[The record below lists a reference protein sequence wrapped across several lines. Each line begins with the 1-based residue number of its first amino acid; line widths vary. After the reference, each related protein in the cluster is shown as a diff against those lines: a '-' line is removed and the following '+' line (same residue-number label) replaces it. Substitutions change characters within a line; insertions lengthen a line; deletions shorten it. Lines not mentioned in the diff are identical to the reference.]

1 MREHDGHLGAVY
13 GAKTP
18 DEVARL
24 YDLWAATYD
33 ADMVAA
39 GYRHPAIASAMFA
52 RAVPKGAG
60 PVLDAGAGTGLIG
73 TLLAILGYPN
83 IEALDISEGMLAVAR
98 AKGVY
103 SALHRLALGGP
114 LPFADGHFAG
124 VISTGVFTSGH
135 VGAEGLPEL
144 VRICRPGGAV
154 VLTVKET
161 VWKAGVGAAVAD
173 LIAAGVLKVTDETAP
188 YGSMPNEVGT
198 VPARCLALIVAEPK
212 EKVVHERLSD

>member
-1 MREHDGHLGAVY
+1 MSDHHGHLGAVY
-13 GAKTP
+13 GATSA
-18 DEVARL
+18 EEIASL
-24 YDLWAATYD
+24 YDGWAVTYD

-39 GYRHPAIASAMFA
+39 GYRHPAVASAMFA
-52 RAVPKGAG
+52 RAVPKGKG

-73 TLLAILGYPN
+73 TLLAILGYPR

-103 SALHRLALGGP
+103 SDFHHLALGGP
-114 LPFADGHFAG
+114 LPFADGHFAA

-144 VRICRPGGAV
+144 VRICRPGGAI

-161 VWKAGVGAAVAD
+161 VWDAGVGAAIAD
-173 LIAAGVLKVTDETAP
+173 MVRSGQAFTADETAP
-188 YGSMPNEVGT
+188 YGSMPNETGT
-198 VPARCLALIVAEPK
+198 VPARCLALKVA
-212 EKVVHERLSD
+212 

>member
-1 MREHDGHLGAVY
+1 MPEHDGHLGAVY

-24 YDLWAATYD
+24 YDGWAATYD

-52 RAVPKGAG
+52 RVVPKGAG

-73 TLLAILGYPN
+73 TLLAILGYPH
-83 IEALDISEGMLAVAR
+83 IEALDISAGMLVVAR
-98 AKGVY
+98 GKGVY
-103 SALHRLALGGP
+103 RAFHQLALGGP
-114 LPFADGHFAG
+114 LPFTQGHFAA

-144 VRICRPGGAV
+144 VRICRGGGMI

-161 VWKAGVGAAVAD
+161 VWDAGVGAAVAD
-173 LIAAGVLKVTDETAP
+173 LVRAGHVAVTDETAP
-188 YGSMPNEVGT
+188 YGSMPNETGT
-198 VPARCLALIVAEPK
+198 VPARCLALKVAQ
-212 EKVVHERLSD
+212 

>member
-1 MREHDGHLGAVY
+1 MAAVQHDGHLGAVY
-13 GAKTP
+13 DAKSPEEIAT
-18 DEVARL
+18 L
-24 YDLWAATYD
+24 YDGWAASYD

-39 GYRHPAIASAMFA
+39 GYRHPAVASAMFV

-60 PVLDAGAGTGLIG
+60 PILDAGAGTGLIG
-73 TLLAILGYPN
+73 TLLSILGYPD

-103 SALHRLALGGP
+103 RAFHHLALGGP
-114 LPFADGHFAG
+114 LPFADGQFAG
-124 VISTGVFTSGH
+124 IISTGVFTSGH

-144 VRICRPGGAV
+144 VRACRTGGAV

-161 VWKAGVGAAVAD
+161 VWEAGVGAAISAMVRAGRVA
-173 LIAAGVLKVTDETAP
+173 VTDETAP

-198 VPARCLALIVAEPK
+198 VPARCLALR
-212 EKVVHERLSD
+212 VV